1 MWPSYFNFF
10 SSWTLFLLFF
20 FPTFF
25 NNTQTGLTCSI
36 MVSSA
41 QTPGREDE
49 VARIQR
55 GGGWVKEDREL
66 YLSRLHDMDLQ
77 EKRVNDIL

>member
-1 MWPSYFNFF
+1 MDSF
-10 SSWTLFLLFF
+10 STFFF

-77 EKRVNDIL
+77 DPYIRVKFLRF

>member
-1 MWPSYFNFF
+1 
-10 SSWTLFLLFF
+10 
-20 FPTFF
+20 
-25 NNTQTGLTCSI
+25 

-77 EKRVNDIL
+77 DPYVRVKFLRF

>member
-1 MWPSYFNFF
+1 MDG
-10 SSWTLFLLFF
+10 LFF
-20 FPTFF
+20 FFF
-25 NNTQTGLTCSI
+25 FFFYKTQTGVTCSI

-49 VARIQR
+49 VARIKR

-77 EKRVNDIL
+77 DPYIRVNILEILIVF